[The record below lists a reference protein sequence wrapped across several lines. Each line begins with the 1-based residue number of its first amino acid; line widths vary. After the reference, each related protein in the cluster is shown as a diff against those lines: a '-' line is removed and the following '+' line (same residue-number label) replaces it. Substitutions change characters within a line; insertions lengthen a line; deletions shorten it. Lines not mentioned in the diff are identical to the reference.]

1 MDKMIILSDLSRS
14 IAASTGCTIED
25 AENFLRELFSLAY
38 SRLEHDGRVEIPE
51 VGVFVNDGENIG
63 FAPDGELA
71 SALNAPFAAFDA
83 IELPDDYVEAES
95 EVEREIAAA
104 VEFEEQSDAEPVPE
118 AEPEAVQLTESVVHE
133 SEQKSEE
140 PMPEPQ
146 SQAEPDAATVAAHE
160 DSVENVE
167 NKMRRGYAWLWWLP
181 VCCLFFACGFI
192 LGQQRRAVAPSRDI
206 VEDVSNDSV
215 IEPSVA
221 DSITE
226 VAAEVEMPIVTDTIS
241 ANRFLT
247 TMARA
252 HYGQME
258 YWVYIYEANASKL
271 GHPDRLEAGTVVII
285 PPAEKFNLK
294 AGDEEMIKEASAKAV
309 EIYSRFN

>member
-14 IAASTGCTIED
+14 IAASTGCTIDD

-38 SRLEHDGRVEIPE
+38 SRLERDGRAEIPE

-71 SALNAPFAAFDA
+71 SALNAPFAAFEA
-83 IELPDDYVEAES
+83 VELPDDYVENECDD
-95 EVEREIAAA
+95 EREISAAA
-104 VEFEEQSDAEPVPE
+104 EFEEQSDAEPVPE
-118 AEPEAVQLTESVVHE
+118 AEPEVEQLAESVHE
-133 SEQKSEE
+133 PEP

-146 SQAEPDAATVAAHE
+146 PQTESDAALVGAHE
-160 DSVENVE
+160 DSVKKKVRSRN
-167 NKMRRGYAWLWWLP
+167 GYAWLWWLP
-181 VCCLFFACGFI
+181 VCCLFFVCGFI
-192 LGQQRRAVAPSRDI
+192 LGQRRVAAPSRDI
-206 VEDVSNDSV
+206 VESVSTDSV
-215 IEPSVA
+215 VEPLTV

-226 VAAEVEMPIVTDTIS
+226 VAAEVEMPVVTDTIS

-258 YWVYIYEANASKL
+258 YWVYIYEENASKL
-271 GHPDRLEAGTVVII
+271 GHPDRLEAGTVVVV
-285 PPAEKFNLK
+285 PPATKYNLK
-294 AGDEEMIKEASAKAV
+294 AGDEAKIKEASVKAV